1 MRKSRLGCK
10 LTALSPAALGL
21 YGTLIASTVGVGA
34 GGCGQPSAYQ
44 GPALRVSGDFNAWIT
59 SEQAPSL
66 AWDGERYRGVVALP
80 GDRLSLRLFSPATG
94 VLVGRA
100 ATTAEPGTPAAPS
113 RVAAVPGTLSGSV
126 ASTVEP
132 FQISTPLPTRYVLE
146 YAPLTGKLHLDLADD
161 AEQGLS
167 AEAAALVT
175 ALRGADQ
182 LSAADR
188 ASRAEA
194 LRGELLAR
202 GSEMPLQVGEGELR
216 GLTFLHLAE
225 VDLPDLSVVGD
236 FNSWTAGRDAM
247 QPVLDGSV
255 AYLGRRASGVRLE
268 YRFDLHGL
276 RYPDP
281 TNPEVAWDGA
291 YLPPNPDNLLGGGVG
306 EWNSVAF
313 APGYVETGSRM
324 RQLKSPSVAPGA
336 AQPEVFVCLPR
347 GYAQSAEQRYP
358 TVYIYDGKDALVRGR
373 YDGTLQRLAT
383 AREIPSVIGVF
394 IASPTTPHE
403 RLASFADFTD
413 PQYPE
418 ISPLGSATANQLLN
432 ELVPQV
438 EKTYRTAGPRTLL
451 GIDIAGPY
459 SVLLAWQDPQHRF
472 TRIASQ
478 SGRFGW
484 GDEKLINSP
493 YIRALAADRSA
504 VLTKLSFDYSD
515 SDPPQAQAM
524 VHDAVRAMLAQP
536 GYAGKVQIFRQG
548 TPAQFWDG
556 LRSRLDASLI
566 FLLHDLVKKP

>member
-10 LTALSPAALGL
+10 QSVLSPATLGL
-21 YGTLIASTVGVGA
+21 YGALTLVGA
-34 GGCGQPSAYQ
+34 GSGGCGQPSAYQ
-44 GPALRVSGDFNAWIT
+44 GPALRVSGDWNAWIT

-100 ATTAEPGTPAAPS
+100 ASTAEPGAPPVPS
-113 RVAAVPGTLSGSV
+113 RVAAVPGTLGGSV
-126 ASTVEP
+126 ASAVEP
-132 FQISTPLPTRYVLE
+132 FQIATPLPTRYAIE
-146 YAPLTGKLHLDLADD
+146 YAPATGKLHIDLADD
-161 AEQGLS
+161 AEAGL
-167 AEAAALVT
+167 AADAAALVT

-182 LSAADR
+182 LSAAER
-188 ASRAEA
+188 TSRAEA

-202 GSEMPLQVGEGELR
+202 GSEMPLQVGDGETR
-216 GLTFLHLAE
+216 GLTFLHLTR
-225 VDLPDLSVVGD
+225 VDFPDLSVVGD

-247 QPVLDGSV
+247 QPVLDGSI

-281 TNPEVAWDGA
+281 TNLEVAWDGA

-324 RQLKSPSVAPGA
+324 RQLKQPSAAPDP
-336 AQPEVFVCLPR
+336 AQPEVFVCLPP
-347 GYAQSAEQRYP
+347 GYAQNPDQRYP

-373 YDGTLQRLAT
+373 YDGSLQRLAT
-383 AREIPSVIGVF
+383 AREIPSVIGIF
-394 IASPTTPHE
+394 ISSPATPQE
-403 RLASFADFTD
+403 RLASFAGFAD

-418 ISPLGSATANQLLN
+418 ITPLAAATANQLLS
-432 ELVPQV
+432 ELVPRIDR
-438 EKTYRTAGPRTLL
+438 TYRTAGPRTLL

-459 SVLLAWQDPQHRF
+459 SFLLAWQDEQHRF

-484 GDEKLINSP
+484 GDEKLVNSP
-493 YIRALAADRSA
+493 YIRALATDRSA
-504 VLTKLSFDYSD
+504 VLEKLSFDYSD

-524 VHDAVRAMLAQP
+524 VHDAVRSALALP

-548 TPAQFWDG
+548 TPAQLWDG
-556 LRSRLDASLI
+556 LRSRLDASLV
-566 FLLHDLVKKP
+566 FLLHDLVKRP

>member
-10 LTALSPAALGL
+10 RTAPSPATLGL
-21 YGTLIASTVGVGA
+21 YGALIAWGFGG

-44 GPALRVSGDFNAWIT
+44 GPALRVSGDWNAWIT

-66 AWDGERYRGVVALP
+66 AWDGEHYRGVVALP
-80 GDRLSLRLFSPATG
+80 GDRLSLRLFAPATG

-100 ATTAEPGTPAAPS
+100 ANTAEAGMPAAPS
-113 RVAAVPGTLSGSV
+113 RVAAVPSTLGGTV
-126 ASTVEP
+126 ASAVEP
-132 FQISTPLPTRYVLE
+132 FQIATPLPTRYVLE
-146 YAPLTGKLHLDLADD
+146 YDPTTGKLHIDLADD
-161 AEQGLS
+161 AEAGLP

-182 LSAADR
+182 LSAAER
-188 ASRAEA
+188 TSRAEA
-194 LRGELLAR
+194 LRSELRAR
-202 GSEMPLQVGEGELR
+202 GSEMPLPVGEGETR
-216 GLTFLHLAE
+216 GLTFLHLSR
-225 VDLPDLSVVGD
+225 VDFPDLSVVGD

-313 APGYVETGSRM
+313 APGYVEPGSRM
-324 RQLKSPSVAPGA
+324 RQLRSPSTAGA
-336 AQPEVFVCLPR
+336 GQPEVFVCLPR
-347 GYAQSAEQRYP
+347 GYAQNPDQRYP
-358 TVYIYDGKDALVRGR
+358 SVYIYDGKDALVRGR
-373 YDGTLQRLAT
+373 YDGALQRLAT

-394 IASPTTPHE
+394 IASPTTPQE
-403 RLASFADFTD
+403 RLASFAGFAD

-418 ISPLGSATANQLLN
+418 IKPLGSATANQLLS
-432 ELVPQV
+432 ELVPQID
-438 EKTYRTAGPRTLL
+438 KTYRTAGPRTLL

-459 SVLLAWQDPQHRF
+459 GFLLAWQDDQHRF
-472 TRIASQ
+472 TRLASQ

-484 GDEKLINSP
+484 GDEKLVNSP
-493 YIRALAADRSA
+493 YIRALATDRSA
-504 VLTKLSFDYSD
+504 VMEKLSFDYSD

-524 VHDAVRAMLAQP
+524 VHDAVRSMLAQP
-536 GYAGKVQIFRQG
+536 GYAGKVQVFRQP

-556 LRSRLDASLI
+556 LRSRLDASLV